1 MDHPSEKG
9 FIKVTGTGMVKTVPD
24 TALVS
29 LGIVTENAVL
39 ENARREN
46 AVRTAA
52 VINTL
57 SGMGVE
63 KRHISTGAFAIDPIY
78 DYIDG
83 KQTFRGYR
91 VTNLLNITIEDIA
104 RAGEAIDKATFA
116 GANRIDSVSFALSD
130 ITGYYDSALALAVEN
145 ALHKGSEIGKVLG
158 VEVNEIPYKV
168 VEKSDRASIFTAQ
181 TAKLSAPSTPVMP
194 GQLEI
199 SAEIMV
205 ILGYK

>member
-1 MDHPSEKG
+1 M
-9 FIKVTGTGMVKTVPD
+9 KVMGSGTVKAVPD

-46 AVRTAA
+46 AARTAA

-63 KRHISTGAFAIDPIY
+63 KKHIKTGTFAIEPIY

-116 GANRIDSVSFALSD
+116 GANRIDSVGFALSD
-130 ITGYYDSALALAVEN
+130 IAGYYDNALALALEN
-145 ALHKGSEIGKVLG
+145 ALHKGSEIGRVLG
-158 VEVNEIPYKV
+158 VKVNEIPYKV
-168 VEKSDRASIFTAQ
+168 VEKSDRASVFSASA
-181 TAKLSAPSTPVMP
+181 AKLSAPSTPVMP
-194 GQLEI
+194 GQLEV
-199 SAEIMV
+199 SAEVMV
-205 ILGYK
+205 FLGYK